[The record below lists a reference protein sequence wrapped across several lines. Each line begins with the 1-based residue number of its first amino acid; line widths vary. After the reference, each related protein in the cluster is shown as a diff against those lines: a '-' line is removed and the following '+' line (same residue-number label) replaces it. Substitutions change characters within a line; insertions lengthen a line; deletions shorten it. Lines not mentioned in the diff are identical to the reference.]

1 MIPDDAN
8 LLTELDHEH
17 LWHPFTQQEQWT
29 KEPPLIITSAS
40 GSYLR
45 DIEGKRYLDGVSS
58 LWTNVHGHRHPY
70 LNQAIQTQLKKVA
83 HCTLLGLTHPPAIK
97 LAHRLANLAPW
108 GLKRVFYSDNGSTAV
123 EVALKMA
130 FQYHQQTGAKHRT
143 RFACLQDAYHGDT
156 LGAVSVGGIDLFH
169 RIYRPLLF
177 DALTLPAPRT
187 PGGQEEERCLDQ
199 ALKMLGEEGDSI
211 AALVFEPLVQGAAGM
226 KMHSKQYLQLLLHRA
241 RELGILLVADEVA
254 VGMGRT
260 GTMFAMS
267 QINVAPDFLCL
278 AKGLAAGYLP
288 LAATLA
294 TEEVYEAFLGAP
306 DSAKQLFHGHTFS
319 GNPLACAA
327 ALASL
332 DLFDEEG
339 GLEGVQR
346 SSEHL
351 AYLLN
356 SLIRHEPCVAAIR
369 QRGFLVGIDLRTAE
383 GKAFDPALQMG
394 HRVSMA
400 ARNHGAIIRPL
411 QDTLVLNPPLSI
423 THDEL
428 TSLVRAVQ
436 RAIQTTMDH

>member
-1 MIPDDAN
+1 MIPDDPK

-29 KEPPLIITSAS
+29 DEDPLIITSAS
-40 GSYLR
+40 GCYLR
-45 DIEGKRYLDGVSS
+45 DISGKRYIDGVSS
-58 LWTNVHGHRHPY
+58 LWTNVHGHRHPR

-83 HCTLLGLTHPPAIK
+83 HSTLLGLTHPPAIK

-130 FQYHQQTGAKHRT
+130 FQYHQQTGAEKRT

-156 LGAVSVGGIDLFH
+156 IGAVSVGGIDLFH
-169 RIYRPLLF
+169 SLYRPLLF
-177 DALTLPAPRT
+177 DALTLPAPLT
-187 PGGQEEERCLDQ
+187 PDGKEEAECLEQ
-199 ALKMLGEEGDSI
+199 ALKLLDQEGDSI
-211 AALVFEPLVQGAAGM
+211 TALVFEPLVQGAAGM
-226 KMHSKQYLQLLLHRA
+226 KMHSTHYLQRLLHRA
-241 RELGILLVADEVA
+241 RELGILLIADEVA

-260 GTMFAMS
+260 GTLFAMS
-267 QINVAPDFLCL
+267 QVNIAPDFLCL
-278 AKGLAAGYLP
+278 AKGLAGGYLP
-288 LAATLA
+288 LAATLT
-294 TEEVYEAFLGAP
+294 TEEVYEAFLGEAT
-306 DSAKQLFHGHTFS
+306 STKQLFHGHTFT

-332 DLFDEEG
+332 ELFDEEG

-346 SSEHL
+346 SAEHL
-351 AYLLN
+351 AYLLD
-356 SLIRHEPCVAAIR
+356 SLISDEPQVAAIR
-369 QRGFLVGIDLRTAE
+369 QKGFLVGIDLRNPDGTP
-383 GKAFDPALQMG
+383 FDPACRMG
-394 HRVSMA
+394 HEVSMA

-436 RAIQTTMDH
+436 RAIRATMSD